1 MDSPLSNEEIEL
13 IESTNLSALDKHHL
27 RLLAHSL
34 ETLRFMA
41 NGSIKGSFPS
51 KENRLN
57 WLEELNSLQDD
68 QSFIPLL
75 MEQLDV
81 AAIELERIAEQSNI
95 SPLEMN
101 LHSLI
106 RGLTKIQ

>member
-1 MDSPLSNEEIEL
+1 MMSPLSNEEIEL
-13 IESTNLSALDKHHL
+13 IESTKLSTLDKHHL
-27 RLLAHSL
+27 RLLAHCL
-34 ETLRFMA
+34 ETLRCMA
-41 NGSIKGSFPS
+41 NGSLKGSFPS
-51 KENRLN
+51 QQNRLN
-57 WLEELNSLQDD
+57 WLEDLNGLKDD

-81 AAIELERIAEQSNI
+81 AAIELERIAEQNNI

-106 RGLTKIQ
+106 RGVTKV